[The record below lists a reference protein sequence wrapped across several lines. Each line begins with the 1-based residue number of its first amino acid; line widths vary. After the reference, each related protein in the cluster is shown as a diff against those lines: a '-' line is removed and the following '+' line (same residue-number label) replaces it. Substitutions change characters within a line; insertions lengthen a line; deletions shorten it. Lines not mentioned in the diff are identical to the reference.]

1 LAKLA
6 KTSRPSRP
14 AKPAVEGFWD
24 KPPLLNLAA
33 DVLFLA
39 AGTALVYAAALGVQR
54 LPFFPLREVVVQG
67 TLDQVTRTQIEYAA
81 RSAVTGNFFTV
92 DLDAVRTSFEKLPWV
107 RRAEVRRRW
116 PDGLLLT
123 IEEQSAVARWRQ
135 AGGEYKLVN
144 RQGEVFVAATEAALP
159 VFAGPEGSAD
169 EVLAQ
174 HREFSAALAPI
185 SRGVVEIVLSQRE
198 AWQLKLDDGLVL
210 NLGRND
216 ERHPVAERM
225 RRFVSVYAQVG
236 EKLHLHPTLID
247 MRYPSGFAVRS
258 AGAMQ
263 SS

>member
-1 LAKLA
+1 M
-6 KTSRPSRP
+6 
-14 AKPAVEGFWD
+14 AKPARTSRQAKPAAEGFWD
-24 KPPLLNLAA
+24 KPSLLNLTA

-39 AGTALVYAAALGVQR
+39 AGAALVYAAGLGVQR

-67 TLDQVTRTQIEYAA
+67 TLGQVTRTQVEYAA
-81 RSAVTGNFFTV
+81 RSAVAGNFFTV
-92 DLDAVRTSFEKLPWV
+92 DLDAVRASFEKLPWV
-107 RRAEVRRRW
+107 RRADVRRRW

-135 AGGEYKLVN
+135 PGGEYKLVN
-144 RQGEVFVAATEAALP
+144 RQGEVFVAASETRLP

-185 SRGVVEIVLSQRE
+185 GRSVTEIALSPRE
-198 AWQLKLDDGLVL
+198 AWQLRLDDGLVL

-225 RRFVSVYAQVG
+225 RRFVAAYPSIG

-263 SS
+263 PS